1 MTQLR
6 DQAQPRDGMR
16 ARQQRSTTMI
26 TPCGPGSGQ
35 RPTVQHP
42 GQHAGQ
48 HTAQSPAHGSG
59 QQNSA
64 HHPSPPP
71 RETWISVAVEL
82 GRLLDRQLG
91 QALNPFDL
99 SVGQFMALDHI
110 MSSPGINRASL
121 ARRLQITPQAAG
133 GLSRQLVEK
142 GLLHREVA
150 ERGLPIALTVTE
162 AGRRKHAEAAPAVEA
177 LSTNLLLRCVRPAA
191 VAQMDG
197 AFRHVLIRLS
207 EVQDGPER

>member
-6 DQAQPRDGMR
+6 GRVQPRDGMR
-16 ARQQRSTTMI
+16 ARQLRSTAVT
-26 TPCGPGSGQ
+26 TNGGNGSA
-35 RPTVQHP
+35 PM
-42 GQHAGQ
+42 
-48 HTAQSPAHGSG
+48 PA
-59 QQNSA
+59 
-64 HHPSPPP
+64 PP

-91 QALNPFDL
+91 HTLTPYDL

-162 AGRRKHAEAAPAVEA
+162 AGRRKHAAAAPAVES
-177 LSTNLLLRCVRPAA
+177 LSMNLLLRCVRPGA
-191 VAQMDG
+191 VSQMDG

-207 EVQDGPER
+207 EVQDGS

>member
-1 MTQLR
+1 MTQFR
-6 DQAQPRDGMR
+6 NQVQPRDSMR
-16 ARQQRSTTMI
+16 ARQLRSTTM
-26 TPCGPGSGQ
+26 TAASGNGGPAHSSQ
-35 RPTVQHP
+35 RPHSSQPSQPTQP
-42 GQHAGQ
+42 YP
-48 HTAQSPAHGSG
+48 T
-59 QQNSA
+59 SA
-64 HHPSPPP
+64 PPS

-91 QALNPFDL
+91 HALTPYDL

-110 MSSPGINRASL
+110 VSNPGINRASL

-142 GLLHREVA
+142 GLLHREAA

-162 AGRRKHAEAAPAVEA
+162 AGRRRHSEAAPAVET
-177 LSTNLLLRCVRPAA
+177 LSTNLLLRCVRPGA
-191 VAQMDG
+191 VSQMDG

-207 EVQDGPER
+207 EVPDGS

>member
-1 MTQLR
+1 MTQFR
-6 DQAQPRDGMR
+6 GQVQPRDGMR
-16 ARQQRSTTMI
+16 ARQQRSTTMT

-35 RPTVQHP
+35 RPTAQHAAQHP
-42 GQHAGQ
+42 GQQTGQ
-48 HTAQSPAHGSG
+48 HPSQNNHP
-59 QQNSA
+59 QQ
-64 HHPSPPP
+64 PP

-91 QALNPFDL
+91 QALTPFDL

-110 MSSPGINRASL
+110 MNSPGINRASL

-162 AGRRKHAEAAPAVEA
+162 AGRRKHADAAPAVEA
-177 LSTNLLLRCVRPAA
+177 LSTNLLLRCVRPGA

-207 EVQDGPER
+207 EVHDGPER

>member
-1 MTQLR
+1 
-6 DQAQPRDGMR
+6 MR
-16 ARQQRSTTMI
+16 ARQLRSTAVSTNG
-26 TPCGPGSGQ
+26 GPGS
-35 RPTVQHP
+35 
-42 GQHAGQ
+42 A
-48 HTAQSPAHGSG
+48 SLPAT
-59 QQNSA
+59 
-64 HHPSPPP
+64 P

-91 QALNPFDL
+91 HTLTPHDL

-110 MSSPGINRASL
+110 MTSPGINRASL

-142 GLLHREVA
+142 GLLHREAA

-162 AGRRKHAEAAPAVEA
+162 AGRRKHSEAAPAVEA
-177 LSTNLLLRCVRPAA
+177 LSMNLLLRCVRPGA
-191 VAQMDG
+191 VSQMDG

-207 EVQDGPER
+207 EVQDGT